1 MSKTKTWILLL
12 LLQMFTLT
20 TYAQSTVAEKR
31 VTLNM
36 TQVTMKQLFA
46 EVRKQTG
53 LNFLYKIGGQI
64 YDGAVYR
71 LADDGYFWNRIRGK
85 QYLDN
90 VWTPTDHSGIYP
102 QLRGC
107 DRQSIS

>member
-53 LNFLYKIGGQI
+53 LNFLYNSELSNTLPKITVRAQKIGR
-64 YDGAVYR
+64 AHV
-71 LADDGYFWNRIRGK
+71 
-85 QYLDN
+85 
-90 VWTPTDHSGIYP
+90 
-102 QLRGC
+102 
-107 DRQSIS
+107 